1 MLWDHREILL
11 TPSKY
16 MSICSFG
23 IRGSD
28 VTWDV
33 SSHVLEITFA
43 PAKMVPFLKW
53 GTCRRTFGQ
62 AATLVYVKILS
73 TTDKV
78 RRSAANAQADPWRRP
93 ARLARY

>member
-1 MLWDHREILL
+1 
-11 TPSKY
+11 

-33 SSHVLEITFA
+33 SSHVLEITVA
-43 PAKMVPFLKW
+43 AAKMVPFLKW
-53 GTCRRTFGQ
+53 VHVAAPSGQ
-62 AATLVYVKILS
+62 AAILVYVKILT

-78 RRSAANAQADPWRRP
+78 RRSAANAQADPWLRP
-93 ARLARY
+93 AHLAKY